1 MISSLEG
8 REIIFEYR
16 PVGKIIRVAAVDTIT
31 MTEIVISCPKG
42 PQDQMQNL
50 ALKRLEYVMKKKGIL
65 E

>member
-1 MISSLEG
+1 MQSLLEG

-16 PVGKIIRVAAVDTIT
+16 QVGKLTRVMALDVIT
-31 MTEIVISCPKG
+31 MTEAVISCPKG

-65 E
+65 I